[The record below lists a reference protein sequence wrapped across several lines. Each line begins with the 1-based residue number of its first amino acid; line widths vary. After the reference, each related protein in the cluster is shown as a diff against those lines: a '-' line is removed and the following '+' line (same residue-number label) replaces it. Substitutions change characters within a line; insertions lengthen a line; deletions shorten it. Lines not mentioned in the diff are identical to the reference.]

1 MVEYRYSD
9 RSICNVCMLP
19 GRSLLWVAILG
30 LIIIYIYAVG
40 TFIFMPND
48 FDNQEGEVGEAVRYC
63 HTLFECTI
71 TVVEYGL
78 LDTLGAVSY
87 ILIIVQT
94 MH

>member
-1 MVEYRYSD
+1 
-9 RSICNVCMLP
+9 
-19 GRSLLWVAILG
+19 
-30 LIIIYIYAVG
+30 
-40 TFIFMPND
+40 MPND

-78 LDTLGAVSY
+78 LDTLGAVSC